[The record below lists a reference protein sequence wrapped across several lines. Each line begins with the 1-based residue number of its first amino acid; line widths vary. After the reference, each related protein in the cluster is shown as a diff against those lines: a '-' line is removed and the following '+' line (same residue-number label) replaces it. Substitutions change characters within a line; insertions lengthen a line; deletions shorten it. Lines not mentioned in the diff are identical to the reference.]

1 MNFIGRNEELRKI
14 NNIMTKNIFSTTLIY
29 GRRRVGKNELVKY
42 VLRQNSCLKI
52 YYECKE
58 VNEKSNV
65 DSLSDTLSDALNL
78 PRLAFDDFESI
89 LKYIFKLAISQ
100 KIILV
105 LDEYSYLKKTIP
117 GIDSIIQSLID
128 SFKEQSQLSFI
139 LLGSYINIMKSLLLP
154 TNPLY
159 GRIDL
164 TINLK
169 PIDYYDSSLFY
180 PSFLNEDKI
189 KLYSVFGGIPYYNR
203 LIDSTKTVK
212 ENIIDLIASDGAR
225 LENEVSM
232 YLNSEISKIANANE
246 VLQALAKAYSKFSDI
261 LSQSHVSSRPT
272 LVDVLE
278 KLMKMDIVV
287 KIAPIN
293 DFSNKKNK
301 LLHFR

>member
-29 GRRRVGKNELVKY
+29 GRRRVGKSELVKY

-78 PRLAFDDFESI
+78 PRLAFNDFESI
-89 LKYIFKLAISQ
+89 LKCIFKLAISQ

-117 GIDSIIQSLID
+117 GIDSIIQSLIY

-169 PIDYYDSSLFY
+169 PMDYYDSSLFY

-189 KLYSVFGGIPYYNR
+189 KLYSVFGGIPYSNR

-212 ENIIDLIASDGAR
+212 ENIIDLITSDGAR

>member
-1 MNFIGRNEELRKI
+1 
-14 NNIMTKNIFSTTLIY
+14 
-29 GRRRVGKNELVKY
+29 
-42 VLRQNSCLKI
+42 
-52 YYECKE
+52 
-58 VNEKSNV
+58 
-65 DSLSDTLSDALNL
+65 
-78 PRLAFDDFESI
+78 
-89 LKYIFKLAISQ
+89 
-100 KIILV
+100 
-105 LDEYSYLKKTIP
+105 
-117 GIDSIIQSLID
+117 
-128 SFKEQSQLSFI
+128 
-139 LLGSYINIMKSLLLP
+139 MKSLLLP

-159 GRIDL
+159 GIIDF

-169 PIDYYDSSLFY
+169 PMDYYDSSLFY

-212 ENIIDLIASDGAR
+212 ENIIDLITSDGAR

>member
-29 GRRRVGKNELVKY
+29 GRRRVGKSELVKY

-78 PRLAFDDFESI
+78 PRLAFNDFESI
-89 LKYIFKLAISQ
+89 LKYIFKLVISQ

-117 GIDSIIQSLID
+117 DIDSIIQSLID

-139 LLGSYINIMKSLLLP
+139 LLGSYVDIMKSLLLP
-154 TNPLY
+154 ANPLY

-169 PIDYYDSSLFY
+169 PMDYYDSSLFY

-203 LIDSTKTVK
+203 LIDSTKT
-212 ENIIDLIASDGAR
+212 I
-225 LENEVSM
+225 
-232 YLNSEISKIANANE
+232 
-246 VLQALAKAYSKFSDI
+246 
-261 LSQSHVSSRPT
+261 
-272 LVDVLE
+272 
-278 KLMKMDIVV
+278 
-287 KIAPIN
+287 
-293 DFSNKKNK
+293 
-301 LLHFR
+301 

>member
-29 GRRRVGKNELVKY
+29 GRRRVGKSELVKY

-169 PIDYYDSSLFY
+169 PMDYYDSSLFY

-212 ENIIDLIASDGAR
+212 ENIIDLITSDGAR